1 MAQNNVSEI
10 KKLKKDVKLLN
21 SRLNDVLKDNEELHD
36 IIEKQNKKINEL
48 LEIINNLIEIAKKHQ
63 DSILECQIAI
73 IKESGLYN

>member
-21 SRLNDVLKDNEELHD
+21 SKLNDVLKDNEELHN
-36 IIEKQNKKINEL
+36 ITEKQNKKINEL